1 MGKKL
6 RIHLLKKLRKAFEF
20 KRNEDKH
27 HEAFRWNKIKHVNAI
42 ARKIN
47 FQKKKVNKPQ
57 KKKKKKQKKKKIK
70 TKYDELFAIWRN
82 AAQYIR
88 MDGTEMDDQ
97 NEEKAEYLQYLVK
110 KFKKDIEKLP
120 WEQQNR
126 LLEMDNWM

>member
-47 FQKKKVNKPQ
+47 FQKKKLKQNTTNYLRFGVMPHSILEWTVPKWTIKM
-57 KKKKKKQKKKKIK
+57 KKRRSISS
-70 TKYDELFAIWRN
+70 I
-82 AAQYIR
+82 
-88 MDGTEMDDQ
+88 
-97 NEEKAEYLQYLVK
+97 
-110 KFKKDIEKLP
+110 
-120 WEQQNR
+120 
-126 LLEMDNWM
+126 